1 LEVKKL
7 ESGFNRLI
15 SFFTGYVEVLI
26 QGPHLEKMINFTTN
40 SGLYIWE
47 IRRLDPETIQVKM
60 RAHGFLRI
68 REMARRSGSMVR
80 IERKKGWPFI
90 MRKLAQR
97 KAFVLGAFLFLAVL
111 LYLSTFVFFIII
123 EGFTGRDRE
132 RLITLLHKNGLRPG
146 VSRNDLLKQKSFI
159 ERSAIIGTPNA
170 VWLAITIRGIV
181 AEVKVTPRRT
191 ASEKVVT
198 GDIVAGRSGII
209 SKLVVVR
216 GVPVVK
222 EGDSVARGDLLISG
236 VIWHRDP
243 KEGTLEK
250 EEVVAS
256 GIVEG
261 RVWYDLEVLEP
272 KIIWKV
278 MFKKTQNTQY
288 KLRWGSK
295 LWTLASFGN
304 KKLDANQTPD
314 SAYSLTRFQRT
325 IYRGRNPGEVVEL
338 IKDIRRPVF
347 WGRVKRSMNEI
358 KRAARAELDA
368 KLTYFPKYKKMAPH
382 LTWTDQG
389 GFMKLT
395 MTVETIQDL
404 AMVSFHRKESR

>member
-1 LEVKKL
+1 M
-7 ESGFNRLI
+7 ESGFNRII

-40 SGLYIWE
+40 SGLYIWD

-68 REMARRSGSMVR
+68 REMARRSGSTVR

-90 MRKLAQR
+90 GRKLTQR
-97 KAFVLGAFLFLAVL
+97 KAFVLGALLFLAVL
-111 LYLSTFVFFIII
+111 LYLSTFVLFIKI

-132 RLITLLHKNGLRPG
+132 QLMTLLQKNGLRPG
-146 VSRNDLLKQKSFI
+146 VSRNDILKQKNFI
-159 ERSAIIGTPNA
+159 ERSTIIGTPKA

-191 ASEKVVT
+191 APIAIVA

-209 SKLVVVR
+209 SKLVVLR

-236 VIWHRDP
+236 TIWHGDP
-243 KEGTLEK
+243 KEGVLEK
-250 EEVVAS
+250 EEVVAT

-278 MFKKTQNTQY
+278 MFKKPQNTQY

-304 KKLDANQTPD
+304 KKWATNHTPN

-347 WGRVKRSMNEI
+347 WGRVKRSMGEI

-368 KLTYFPKYKKMAPH
+368 KLAYFQQQEKITPH

-389 GFMKLT
+389 GFIKLT
-395 MTVETIQDL
+395 MTVETVQDL
-404 AMVSFHRKESR
+404 AMVAFRRKESR